1 MEVLPMPAGA
11 IELPA
16 DASWASVRAMAV
28 AALRQVLSSRGT
40 GLPLGPETAADDEGR
55 LLSLNRFA
63 LQLSTN
69 GITADQI
76 AVDLSPWA
84 QQESAPQLL
93 LSALVDE
100 ENAVVAFGGV
110 LTSQEFVALAGSA
123 ERDGAQLLLEV
134 DAFQGGVERLLTL
147 VQLLEPDAIPRLALA
162 GELSAGRVVIAVSDW
177 LQGRVDEALSALGA
191 VLQPVAGQPD
201 PQDWPLGNSGL
212 FASGI
217 ASGILFP
224 ADRPRLA
231 VGGLRSAAVASG
243 LEGSMP
249 LAVLA
254 IPLGLTP
261 DGRLV
266 NGEEARQCIESFQ
279 LLLIPSTS
287 QGAGDSLEALVLQL
301 TGAITGDLLPD
312 GIELTAQQGRL
323 HQSASSAQS
332 SALTLVF
339 QGSEPIQVTLRT
351 AAGEPLQLPLL
362 QLPRQA

>member
-1 MEVLPMPAGA
+1 MTEPQLPMEVLPMPAGA

-16 DASWASVRAMAV
+16 DASWVSVRSMAV

-40 GLPLGPETAADDEGR
+40 GLPLGPESAADDQDR

-63 LQLSTN
+63 LQLSTS
-69 GITADQI
+69 GISADQI
-76 AVDLSPWA
+76 AVDLKPWGEQA
-84 QQESAPQLL
+84 SAPQLL

-110 LTSQEFVALAGSA
+110 LTGLEFLSLASTA
-123 ERDGAQLLLEV
+123 ERDGDQLLLDV
-134 DAFQGGVERLLTL
+134 DAFRGGVERLLTL
-147 VQLLEPDAIPRLALA
+147 VQLLEPEALPRTALV
-162 GELSAGRVVIAVSDW
+162 GWRSAGAVVIAVADW
-177 LQGRVDEALSALGA
+177 LQGRLDEGLSSLGG
-191 VLQPVAGQPD
+191 VLLPPAMP
-201 PQDWPLGNSGL
+201 SGL
-212 FASGI
+212 SI
-217 ASGILFP
+217 
-224 ADRPRLA
+224 
-231 VGGLRSAAVASG
+231 GGMRSSAAAISG
-243 LEGSMP
+243 LEGSTP

-266 NGEEARQCIESFQ
+266 SGEEARHCIESFQ
-279 LLLIPSTS
+279 LLLIPSTDPGA
-287 QGAGDSLEALVLQL
+287 GAGDSPQSLILQL

-312 GIELTAQQGRL
+312 GVALTAQQGRL

-362 QLPRQA
+362 QLPCQV